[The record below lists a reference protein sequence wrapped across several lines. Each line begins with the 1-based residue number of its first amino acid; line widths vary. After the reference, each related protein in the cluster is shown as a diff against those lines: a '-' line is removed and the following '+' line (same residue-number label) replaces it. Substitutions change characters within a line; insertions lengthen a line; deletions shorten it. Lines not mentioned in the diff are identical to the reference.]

1 MILANE
7 YAERRACFYEK
18 MEDESLCLLF
28 SGVAKKK
35 SYDEDYPFEVNR
47 NFYYLTGID
56 QEDSILMLIKT
67 GGEKKD
73 YLFISPFD
81 ETKEK
86 WYGRRL
92 TPQEAYLASGVR
104 NVLLNSAFSARL
116 DAALNVKGSLFG
128 SLKNV
133 YLDMEKEQK
142 IADEMDIKGQKGA
155 LEKAYGPLNF
165 IDAYPILVKLRL
177 KKSDAEIDMLR
188 SAIATT
194 RLGILS
200 VMSEARPGI
209 GEYELASAFLK
220 TCNDDDGN
228 QGLAFNTIMA
238 SGANAAILHYPN
250 PLAKVEKGSLILM
263 DLGAR
268 NHYYCAD
275 VSRTIPSS
283 GRFNPEQRT
292 LYEIVL
298 GCNKA
303 VAGFARPG
311 ITLRELNNFATEYLA
326 SECLAKGFISRK
338 EEIGKYYFHSVS
350 HQIGLDTHDPGGNR
364 DVPLEVGNVIS
375 DEPGLYFKEKG
386 IGIRI
391 EDDLLIT
398 EDGAEVL
405 TKDIIKEV
413 ADIEQFYQIR

>member
-1 MILANE
+1 MILSNE
-7 YAERRACFYEK
+7 YAERRARFFEK
-18 MEDESLCLLF
+18 IETESLVLLF
-28 SGVAKKK
+28 SGIAKKK

-56 QEDSILMLIKT
+56 QEDSVLMLVKS
-67 GGEKKD
+67 GGERRE
-73 YLFISPFD
+73 YLFISPYD

-104 NVLLNSAFSARL
+104 NVLLNASLPARL
-116 DAALNVKGSLFG
+116 SALLKAEEGIYGSVKH
-128 SLKNV
+128 V

-142 IADEMDIKGQKGA
+142 IAESTDIDDEKEA
-155 LEKAYGPLNF
+155 LEKAYGVSSFL
-165 IDAYPILVKLRL
+165 DAYPILVKQRLR
-177 KKSDAEIDMLR
+177 KSEAEIALLR

-200 VMSEARPGI
+200 VMAEARAGI
-209 GEYELASAFLK
+209 GEYELASTFLK

-250 PLAKVEKGSLILM
+250 PTAKVEKGSLILM

-283 GRFNPEQRT
+283 GHFTPEQKMV
-292 LYEIVL
+292 YEIVL

-303 VAGFARPG
+303 VAGYARPG
-311 ITLRELNNFATEYLA
+311 ITLRELNSFATEYLA
-326 SECLAKGFISRK
+326 SECLAKGLIQKK
-338 EEIGKYYFHSVS
+338 EDILRYYFHSVS
-350 HQIGLDTHDPGGNR
+350 HQIGLDCHDPGGNK
-364 DVPLEVGNVIS
+364 DLPLEAGNVIS
-375 DEPGLYFKEKG
+375 DEPGLYIKEKG
-386 IGIRI
+386 IGVRI

-398 EDGAEVL
+398 EEGAEVL

-413 ADIEQFYQIR
+413 SDIEQFYKIR

>member
-7 YAERRACFYEK
+7 YSERRARFFEK
-18 MEDESLCLLF
+18 MQDSSLALFF

-56 QEDSILMLIKT
+56 QEDSVLMLVKSE
-67 GGEKKD
+67 GERRE

-86 WYGRRL
+86 WYGKRL
-92 TPQEAYLASGVR
+92 APQEAYLASGVK
-104 NVLLNSAFSARL
+104 NVLMNASLPARLSAAFSFR
-116 DAALNVKGSLFG
+116 DPVYGPV
-128 SLKNV
+128 KNV
-133 YLDMEKEQK
+133 YLDFEKEQK
-142 IADEMDIKGQKGA
+142 IALDTDIDDEKEA
-155 LEKAYGPLNF
+155 LRKEFGVTSIL
-165 IDAYPILVKLRL
+165 DSYPILTKMRL
-177 KKSDAEIDMLR
+177 KKSDAEIEMLKQ
-188 SAIATT
+188 AIETT
-194 RLGILS
+194 RLGILA
-200 VMSEARPGI
+200 VMAEARNGI
-209 GEYELASAFLK
+209 HEYELASTFLK

-238 SGANAAILHYPN
+238 AGVNAATLHYPN
-250 PLAKVEKGSLILM
+250 PLGVAEKGSLVLM

-275 VSRTIPSS
+275 VSRTIPVS

-303 VAGFARPG
+303 VASYARPG
-311 ITLRELNNFATEYLA
+311 ITLRELNAFATEYLA
-326 SECLAKGFISRK
+326 SECLVKGIIAKKEDIS
-338 EEIGKYYFHSVS
+338 KYYFHSVS
-350 HQIGLDTHDPGGNR
+350 HQIGLDTHDPGG
-364 DVPLEVGNVIS
+364 DKDAPLEAGNVIS
-375 DEPGLYFKEKG
+375 DEPGLYIKEKG

-398 EDGAEVL
+398 PTGAAVL
-405 TKDIIKEV
+405 TESIIKEIS
-413 ADIEQFYQIR
+413 DIEQFYKMR

>member
-116 DAALNVKGSLFG
+116 DAALNIKGSLFG

>member
-7 YAERRACFYEK
+7 YAERRARFYEK

-405 TKDIIKEV
+405 TKDIIKEI

>member
-7 YAERRACFYEK
+7 YAERRARFYEK

-116 DAALNVKGSLFG
+116 EAALNVKGSLFG

-142 IADEMDIKGQKGA
+142 IADEMDIKSQKGA

-338 EEIGKYYFHSVS
+338 EEISKYYFHSVS

-405 TKDIIKEV
+405 TKDIIKEI

>member
-7 YAERRACFYEK
+7 YAERRARFYEK

-391 EDDLLIT
+391 EDDLLIA